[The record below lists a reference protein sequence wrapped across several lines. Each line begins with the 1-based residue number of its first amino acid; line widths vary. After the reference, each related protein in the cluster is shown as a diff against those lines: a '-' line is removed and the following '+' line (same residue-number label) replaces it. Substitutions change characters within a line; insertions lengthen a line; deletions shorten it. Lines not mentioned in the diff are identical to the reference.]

1 MYEVISAAEYGKFL
15 SLAPTEVLKD
25 VGVKLVGK
33 AQELPDGS
41 VELQRIS
48 TMYSMLMNEY
58 YFRSVESDT
67 RRLERF
73 LTRSLRWM
81 KGISKVI
88 ASIDAGAVAEVVA
101 DR

>member
-1 MYEVISAAEYGKFL
+1 MSDAISETEYGKFL
-15 SLAPTEVLKD
+15 SLAPTEVLKE
-25 VGVKLVGK
+25 VGVKLIEK
-33 AQELPDGS
+33 AQEPPHGS

-67 RRLERF
+67 RRLQRF
-73 LTRSLRWM
+73 LARNLCWM
-81 KGISKVI
+81 KGVSKI
-88 ASIDAGAVAEVVA
+88 LTSIKAGAVAEVVA